1 MLAKARRETCG
12 LLSLQKSCGRV
23 HALFHARRHILSGIA
38 VREVDMMTTD
48 LFFPVAQPAGDIDD
62 LIFAEIDYEISRR

>member
-1 MLAKARRETCG
+1 M
-12 LLSLQKSCGRV
+12 SPGRV

-38 VREVDMMTTD
+38 VWEVEMMTTD
-48 LFFPVAQPAGDIDD
+48 LFFPAAQPAGDIDD